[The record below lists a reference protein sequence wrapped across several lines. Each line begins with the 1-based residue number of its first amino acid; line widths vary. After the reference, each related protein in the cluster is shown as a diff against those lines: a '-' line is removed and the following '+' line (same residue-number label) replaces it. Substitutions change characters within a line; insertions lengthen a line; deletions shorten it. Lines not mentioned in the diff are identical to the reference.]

1 MHWYWLCGII
11 NGLRRNKGYGGQ
23 YLLVEGERNDNVCSF
38 VPVFD
43 YVDVLR
49 ERERWCYCVLP
60 PPIVPGV
67 SLLYR
72 YRIGWLFIYSC
83 KQRHLT
89 KNETTKRERR
99 RESERDDIQS
109 DIIRIHSRKRRHRGR
124 EMIKAKA
131 WITSNI
137 LPYPKKNVEHL
148 HFHSYTP
155 GITNEN
161 EKYTMVVEGE
171 NERRKQSVY
180 TVTTRIRY
188 TIGRGG

>member
-1 MHWYWLCGII
+1 
-11 NGLRRNKGYGGQ
+11 
-23 YLLVEGERNDNVCSF
+23 
-38 VPVFD
+38 
-43 YVDVLR
+43 
-49 ERERWCYCVLP
+49 
-60 PPIVPGV
+60 
-67 SLLYR
+67 
-72 YRIGWLFIYSC
+72 
-83 KQRHLT
+83 
-89 KNETTKRERR
+89 
-99 RESERDDIQS
+99 
-109 DIIRIHSRKRRHRGR
+109 
-124 EMIKAKA
+124 MIKAKA